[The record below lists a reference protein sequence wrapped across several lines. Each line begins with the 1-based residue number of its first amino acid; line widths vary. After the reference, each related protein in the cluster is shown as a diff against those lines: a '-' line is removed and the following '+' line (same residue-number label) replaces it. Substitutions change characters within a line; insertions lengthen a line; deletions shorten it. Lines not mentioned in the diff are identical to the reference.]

1 MVSFDVESLF
11 TNIPLDECIDLAVRY
26 IKEDK
31 TDIKLSATEL
41 KTILRFA
48 TAQTHFL
55 FKGSFYDQVDGVSMG
70 SPLAPVLANLFM
82 GHNEKDWIENYK
94 DSKILFYQRY
104 VDDTFCVFKREKDA
118 VFFYINSQ
126 HPNIRFTMEREG
138 DKKLDFLDV
147 LVNNNPLN
155 LQTSF
160 VCKKTF
166 TGLLTNYF
174 SFISFSYKMG
184 NVRTLV
190 DRVYKI
196 NNSWLGF
203 HKDIKDLSHG
213 GKGHQ

>member
-11 TNIPLDECIDLAVRY
+11 TNIPLDECIDLPVRY

-94 DSKILFYQRY
+94 DSKILFYQ
-104 VDDTFCVFKREKDA
+104 
-118 VFFYINSQ
+118 
-126 HPNIRFTMEREG
+126 
-138 DKKLDFLDV
+138 
-147 LVNNNPLN
+147 
-155 LQTSF
+155 
-160 VCKKTF
+160 
-166 TGLLTNYF
+166 
-174 SFISFSYKMG
+174 
-184 NVRTLV
+184 
-190 DRVYKI
+190 
-196 NNSWLGF
+196 
-203 HKDIKDLSHG
+203 
-213 GKGHQ
+213 